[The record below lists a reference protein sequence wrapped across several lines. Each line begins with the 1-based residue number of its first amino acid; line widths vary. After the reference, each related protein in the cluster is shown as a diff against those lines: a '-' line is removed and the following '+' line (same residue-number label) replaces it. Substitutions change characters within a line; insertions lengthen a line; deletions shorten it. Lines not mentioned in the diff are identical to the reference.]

1 MVGKKL
7 KNHQDSYYEENTI
20 FISAE
25 ELHKWIEIMFLE
37 NEEMKIDFERM
48 RESNKH
54 IFWNLIYYFNDYHLP
69 FEFMLPYE
77 DTKTFDMQ
85 YEELKRTA
93 ALVKVQI

>member
-1 MVGKKL
+1 
-7 KNHQDSYYEENTI
+7 
-20 FISAE
+20 
-25 ELHKWIEIMFLE
+25 MFLE
-37 NEEMKIDFERM
+37 NEEMKIDFEKM

-69 FEFMLPYE
+69 FEFLLPYE
-77 DTKTFDMQ
+77 DTKTFDAQ